1 MPAPDI
7 QELALSMR
15 KEGKPYK
22 RPPIKKRKF
31 DKAEDGSLHGIAGKD
46 MQEQE
51 TGSRPSSPVQASSL
65 AQNLTKAVKPCSFPV
80 AETISE

>member
-1 MPAPDI
+1 
-7 QELALSMR
+7 MR

-31 DKAEDGSLHGIAGKD
+31 DKAGDGSLHGIAGKD

-51 TGSRPSSPVQASSL
+51 TGSRPSSPVQARLL
-65 AQNLTKAVKPCSFPV
+65 AQNLKKAVQLCSFAV
-80 AETISE
+80 ADTMSE